1 MAAPLIWVIGSFV
14 GGFIDHDLFND
25 WVESDDED
33 CNECQNQK
41 PKLLEA
47 GKGKSANISEK

>member
-14 GGFIDHDLFND
+14 GGFIAHDLFND
-25 WVESDDED
+25 WVESDDDD
-33 CNECQNQK
+33 CKECQTQK

-47 GKGKSANISEK
+47 GKGKSDNISEK